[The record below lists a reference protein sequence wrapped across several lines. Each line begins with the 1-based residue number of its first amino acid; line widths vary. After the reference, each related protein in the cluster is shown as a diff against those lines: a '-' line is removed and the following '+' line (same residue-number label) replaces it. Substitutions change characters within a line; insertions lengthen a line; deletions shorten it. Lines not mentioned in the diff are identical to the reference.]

1 MKKED
6 KIQVSII
13 QKEEGKDITQIH
25 RPNSQSVDD
34 DDDDDDSRVAWHG
47 MAWPTSGCTCTSTH
61 THRHCEMELELETI
75 GTVLSPMPAC
85 IMRQRS

>member
-47 MAWPTSGCTCTSTH
+47 MAWHGQPAVVHVHPH
-61 THRHCEMELELETI
+61 THIDT
-75 GTVLSPMPAC
+75 AKWNWN
-85 IMRQRS
+85 

>member
-34 DDDDDDSRVAWHG
+34 DDDDDDS
-47 MAWPTSGCTCTSTH
+47 
-61 THRHCEMELELETI
+61 
-75 GTVLSPMPAC
+75 
-85 IMRQRS
+85 